1 MRSNRFPLAATIV
14 ITFAVYGVLAA
25 ALSSRPPDRLAPSL
39 AAAIAVFPTLIAVVN
54 ASALVCLLTGWRAI
68 KAGRVDAHRKLML
81 AAAALISAFLVL
93 YLTRVTLGGVK
104 AFPGPQAIR
113 LYLYLPALT
122 VHIALSI
129 LSVPLV
135 IYNLII
141 GLTFPVGRIGS
152 TGHPRVGR
160 VAVAL
165 WSVSLSLGILVYLL
179 LNAFY

>member
-1 MRSNRFPLAATIV
+1 MRSSRFPLAATIV
-14 ITFAVYGVLAA
+14 VTLAVYGVLAA
-25 ALSSRPPDRLAPSL
+25 ALSSRPPDRLPPSL
-39 AAAIAVFPTLIAVVN
+39 AAAIAVFPTLIALVN
-54 ASALVCLLTGWRAI
+54 ASALACLLGGWRAI
-68 KAGRVDAHRKLML
+68 KAGRVDAHRTLML
-81 AAAALISAFLVL
+81 AAAAFISAFLVL

-104 AFPGPQAIR
+104 PFPGPQSIR

-141 GLTFPVGRIGS
+141 GLTVPVWRIGL

-165 WSVSLSLGILVYLL
+165 WSISLSLGILVYLL
-179 LNAFY
+179 LNVFY